1 VSRLAQDML
10 GGGHFQSAKKRQLR
24 ILPSLFSEL
33 RVGAYWRHVCPEL
46 TDAKPATLIYICP
59 NEVNRVQGE
68 TRDRWLVLCEQAAT
82 EQDPHTLMELIRE
95 INCLLEE
102 KEQRLRE
109 QRAGKTTAA

>member
-1 VSRLAQDML
+1 
-10 GGGHFQSAKKRQLR
+10 
-24 ILPSLFSEL
+24 
-33 RVGAYWRHVCPEL
+33 
-46 TDAKPATLIYICP
+46 
-59 NEVNRVQGE
+59 VQGE

-82 EQDPHTLMELIRE
+82 EQDPYKLMELIRE